1 MKSHPHLDR
10 ISGLVPVL
18 ERYVEVISYDAHWKT
33 VDLAAEAIWALE
45 LSPLAVVAEVHVI
58 SVSVHVASDLVEVP

>member
-1 MKSHPHLDR
+1 M
-10 ISGLVPVL
+10 PVL

-45 LSPLAVVAEVHVI
+45 LSPLEVVAEVPVI
-58 SVSVHVASDLVEVP
+58 SVSVHVASDRVEVP